1 MSRTQRSGPQIRDPH
16 GGKLRSRDSS
26 TPLAHFS
33 PYSARQ
39 LHHQLQREH
48 HPASLPNPALSFRK
62 AASEL
67 CAHTALPAHSMLDW
81 SRLLFLQRYWSRIVL
96 YASQAQ
102 SLIRYAADLFGSVTG
117 SSQMLGTYMTESYV
131 VFLATTHSSH
141 FCSWKPPVR
150 LLHALPCHQWLEQPA
165 DQDCGCSEACHSL
178 PRVGLRHFGRSERRG
193 SLRWLPFPG

>member
-1 MSRTQRSGPQIRDPH
+1 MAGSLDLATARLRLHTSVHTQQGNCTTNCNENTI
-16 GGKLRSRDSS
+16 
-26 TPLAHFS
+26 
-33 PYSARQ
+33 
-39 LHHQLQREH
+39 LHLCPTQ
-48 HPASLPNPALSFRK
+48 P
-62 AASEL
+62 
-67 CAHTALPAHSMLDW
+67 CAHTALLAHSMLDW

-131 VFLATTHSSH
+131 VFLAITHSSH

-165 DQDCGCSEACHSL
+165 DKDCGCSEACHSL
-178 PRVGLRHFGRSERRG
+178 PRVGLRHFGRSGRRG